1 MPAMLAHRDAQRFG
15 IAWHIRAGDH
25 QVHLGHLLFAPPET
39 HCVPYQIDSRA
50 SIFNFIRTDHVLE
63 LHAHLGAGI
72 VERQPR
78 ERGIFFQPPPVPFV
92 GKRFPAYN
100 AHRREQPPAAN
111 QSSLPRRPPHL
122 VHCLQLFVM
131 KHKSMNH
138 ASTCP
143 SLFKS
148 ATSRIVPEYPC
159 VPVGPLFGISNAY
172 IHFGQLWPLTMA
184 IGVGFRPLKGRYLKA
199 QQFTEDLWLDGKSI
213 LVRRLLRA
221 RKWPATGSTNRT
233 KCSKMGQL
241 APSFQFLIP
250 SCLAIFPRLQFPTRP
265 PALPAVSPLFTSGVR
280 YSASPSSSSTACWIA
295 PRSIFRFGP
304 ASAPGIR
311 QWDSRSR
318 YLWGLG
324 RRSFR

>member
-1 MPAMLAHRDAQRFG
+1 MPALLAHRDAERFG
-15 IAWHIRAGDH
+15 IGRHIRAGDH
-25 QVHLGHLLFAPPET
+25 QVHVAHLLFAPPET
-39 HCVPYQIDSRA
+39 HGVPYQIDSRA

-72 VERQPR
+72 VERQPS

-100 AHRREQPPAAN
+100 AHRCEQPPAAN

-159 VPVGPLFGISNAY
+159 VPVGP
-172 IHFGQLWPLTMA
+172 
-184 IGVGFRPLKGRYLKA
+184 
-199 QQFTEDLWLDGKSI
+199 
-213 LVRRLLRA
+213 
-221 RKWPATGSTNRT
+221 
-233 KCSKMGQL
+233 
-241 APSFQFLIP
+241 
-250 SCLAIFPRLQFPTRP
+250 
-265 PALPAVSPLFTSGVR
+265 
-280 YSASPSSSSTACWIA
+280 ASS
-295 PRSIFRFGP
+295 
-304 ASAPGIR
+304 
-311 QWDSRSR
+311 D
-318 YLWGLG
+318 G
-324 RRSFR
+324 RRNTCLKFTRRSLKSQGLSWTL